1 MATHNTPTNARIDE
15 VMDLLDETGEDLFL
29 NVLPEVFVNWDERA
43 VLALLPAEVV
53 EAALTYLRQQK
64 QAQGEQEAEDEE
76 L

>member
-1 MATHNTPTNARIDE
+1 
-15 VMDLLDETGEDLFL
+15 
-29 NVLPEVFVNWDERA
+29 
-43 VLALLPAEVV
+43 V